1 MSENQDQ
8 IKSLENI
15 KLYFNGLL
23 NLFPIRDLDD
33 IAKLQN
39 NYETYKQ
46 LSNIPND
53 FKLNRHI
60 NVNMLPVMAMID
72 ILQRLSQLLVNHND
86 INIELI
92 LDPLDYTTFTQ
103 DVIRQNL
110 CTSPDI
116 LVTNNIITQDQLDNL
131 NIVNSIT
138 IINQNLKT
146 IDQLLNT

>member
-46 LSNIPND
+46 LSNVPND

-60 NVNMLPVMAMID
+60 NVNMLPIMGMID

-103 DVIRQNL
+103 DVIKQNL
-110 CTSPDI
+110 CTSP
-116 LVTNNIITQDQLDNL
+116 IITQDQLDNL